1 MADEDEVSTG
11 EDTGD
16 SDELVAASDEAVKGM
31 RKATADAQAAQKAIL
46 LAQAHQTADALPST
60 LPTQGGPQQPRQV
73 PMPGPMASQ
82 QQSPRGAP
90 AYEFGRGIGVL
101 QPPAPGGAPPS
112 PPAPIQPPR
121 NRMYMG
127 ANVGPPDATP
137 QQFFDARGQAP
148 NTMVNQMPPPTPAQ
162 AAGAPGRVAAATSG
176 VMNPGLTSNDEGS
189 RKFAIMQM
197 IQQKQ
202 DMGQPVPPEQIAALL
217 GSGSP
222 RPVPPPKRYN
232 VPGVGLTD
240 ESGNVIKA
248 SVPKGFAPLRPPK
261 PLTQTTTE
269 RFPAV
274 KPEKGTPGTPASN
287 GFFGWGAQPAVPPVP
302 GTPGQPAR
310 TITRHTPMDQATETG
325 TTPGAQP
332 LVPPAGSVSAAPKN
346 AKDRKTGTVY
356 KTPKGNFKWTE
367 DGWEAVE

>member
-82 QQSPRGAP
+82 QQAP
-90 AYEFGRGIGVL
+90 APL
-101 QPPAPGGAPPS
+101 APPAPGGPPAPGQ
-112 PPAPIQPPR
+112 APIQPPR

-189 RKFAIMQM
+189 RKFAVMQM

-217 GSGSP
+217 GGSAGRQP
-222 RPVPPPKRYN
+222 QPITPYQQAEVDQRKARLALDQQRLNKPK
-232 VPGVGLTD
+232 
-240 ESGNVIKA
+240 E
-248 SVPKGFAPLRPPK
+248 FAPLRPPK
-261 PLTQTTTE
+261 PLTQTVTE

-332 LVPPAGSVSAAPKN
+332 LVSPAGSVSAAPKN